1 MSVNPDKTG
10 LVAFKRRRQL
20 LGFFEPHLFDVTL
33 RRSMS
38 VKHLGVVLDSRLTWR
53 ENVKVR
59 KAHNLLW
66 ACSRRAYG
74 VTWDLR
80 PKVVHWLYV
89 PVIRPYI
96 NFASLVWWPGC
107 QTASVKKRLSRVQG
121 LACLGVMG
129 WMYTTPTSAME
140 TLTCLPS
147 LELVFQ
153 SEVRSAAHC
162 LWTLRCWSF
171 LHPNRGY
178 SSMLMW
184 LQLLDPIFKYKGW
197 CYKASI

>member
-10 LVAFKRRRQL
+10 LAAFKRRRQL

-107 QTASVKKRLSRVQG
+107 QTASAKKRLSRIPR
-121 LACLGVMG
+121 LACLGIKGAMR
-129 WMYTTPTSAME
+129 TTP
-140 TLTCLPS
+140 
-147 LELVFQ
+147 LV
-153 SEVRSAAHC
+153 
-162 LWTLRCWSF
+162 LWKHLLVSPHWS
-171 LHPNRGY
+171 Y
-178 SSMLMW
+178 
-184 LQLLDPIFKYKGW
+184 
-197 CYKASI
+197 